1 MRKYLQMLTLCL
13 SPLVIPAGLPA
24 VPPAL
29 RVVPPEELTFRY
41 HEPQRV
47 SVFLPGRS
55 KPVVYWYML
64 YKVENAT
71 GREVDFYPEFELV
84 TDTLKVVRSEQR
96 VSPQAYRAIEQRCGN
111 PLLIPPEKVT
121 GTLLQGKDRAR
132 HSVAI
137 FRDFDPKAK
146 AFTIYVSG
154 LSTKQE
160 TLRNPSF
167 DPSQPESEAGGR
179 YFILRKT
186 LAIPYRLPGSEAT
199 RSTAVPE
206 RVRGGQNWIMR

>member
-13 SPLVIPAGLPA
+13 FPLVITAGLPA

-41 HEPQRV
+41 HDPQRV

-84 TDTLKVVRSEQR
+84 TGTLKVVRSEER

-167 DPSQPESEAGGR
+167 DPGQPEGEAAGR
-179 YFILRKT
+179 YFILRNT